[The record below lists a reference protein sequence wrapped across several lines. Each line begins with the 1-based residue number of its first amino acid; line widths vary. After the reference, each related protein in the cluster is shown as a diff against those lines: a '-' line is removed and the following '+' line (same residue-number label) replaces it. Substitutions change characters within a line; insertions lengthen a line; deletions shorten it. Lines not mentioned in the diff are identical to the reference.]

1 MKEFLRKHWQLL
13 FNIWLFATLA
23 IGLGWDLYDR
33 WAKGRLDYIEISFAA
48 QNALWIT
55 MVLVRRQHLAVDRNV
70 FNQLVAL
77 LAFFSGLAL
86 PAAAESGPPLAI
98 DISRGMLLASNL
110 FGIVTIL
117 NLGRSF
123 GILIA
128 MRQVRTGGLYRVIRH
143 PMYATDI
150 LLRVGYIISHFSLPN
165 LGIVLGST
173 ACYVYRAVQEEKFLS
188 QWPEYQEYRE
198 KVRYRFIPGVF

>member
-1 MKEFLRKHWQLL
+1 MKAFLKKHWQLL
-13 FNIWLFATLA
+13 LNIYLFANLA
-23 IGLGWDLYDR
+23 AWLVWNAHKSWR
-33 WAKGRLDYIEISFAA
+33 EGRLGFIEISFMV
-48 QNALWIT
+48 QNALWIA

-70 FNQLVAL
+70 FNQIVAL
-77 LAFFSGLAL
+77 TAFFSGLAM
-86 PAAAESGPPLAI
+86 PMASRTGTPLAM
-98 DISRGMLLASNL
+98 DVSGCLLLAANVL
-110 FGIVTIL
+110 GAVTVL

-128 MRQVRTGGLYRVIRH
+128 MRGVRTGGLYRLIRH

-150 LLRVGYIISHFSLPN
+150 LLRVGYIVSHFSLPN
-165 LGIVLGST
+165 LGIVLASA

-188 QWPEYQEYRE
+188 QWPEYREYRE